1 MEAGARDLKGFG
13 GDLSDQVEIDEAVV
27 DRGNER
33 VGARRKVAREDIVAP
48 RRVGDEIVGALG
60 QARDRG
66 VEFVDGRALEHLE
79 ARHRQRDVAAL
90 RRAGAILQIAM
101 EGALA
106 RVEVEPGDAP
116 DLAGER
122 HREMYRAGRFARA
135 ALFSAEE
142 DVMRRGRSEE

>member
-90 RRAGAILQIAM
+90 RRAGALLQIAM
-101 EGALA
+101 E
-106 RVEVEPGDAP
+106 
-116 DLAGER
+116 
-122 HREMYRAGRFARA
+122 
-135 ALFSAEE
+135 
-142 DVMRRGRSEE
+142 RSEEHTSELQSLMRISYAVFCLKTTKNQKKQ